1 MNIFSSGSVDNLFAI
16 LPTFDIAKDSSKDLH
31 LNLTDVEIHGPN
43 DNNKTKEKN
52 DREKITG

>member
-52 DREKITG
+52 DRKK